1 MKNNLEININAL
13 FCKTV
18 INLIYLLLDTLLI
31 SSILTIT
38 YYFQWIKISFL
49 SISIIIIPVIIFT
62 EIFRQNTAF
71 NRIVISNVYN
81 FIYYL
86 FQEPFR
92 ITKLVNKILDI
103 ATAGLFVYYFFILL
117 LNLESL
123 RTQNHPIFLDI

>member
-31 SSILTIT
+31 SSILTVT

-49 SISIIIIPVIIFT
+49 SISIIVIPVIIFT

-71 NRIVISNVYN
+71 NRIAINNVYS

-92 ITKLVNKILDI
+92 ITKLVNKILE
-103 ATAGLFVYYFFILL
+103 TPGGLFAG
-117 LNLESL
+117 N
-123 RTQNHPIFLDI
+123 RP